1 MALAIGNHLHYNTV
15 KHMGAESVYRLSL
28 QHVHILQGRALFK
41 EISNRCVYCKKLRAK
56 YLQQAMGP
64 LSNYQL
70 SISPIFYF
78 CFVDAYGPLKAYVPG
93 HGRPT
98 RGGDK
103 TFELQMLVFCCAA
116 TGMINCQI
124 VEGGK
129 ATGNY
134 LEAFNRFF
142 NEVAV
147 PKVFFPDRDGALIK
161 CLKEGE
167 IDIISS
173 SGILSRERGIIF
185 ETCVSQGHE
194 SHGKIEAKIKTIQE
208 SLERSGIKN
217 RRLNSMGWQ
226 TIAKAV
232 EHEVNNI
239 PLGYLLHQGEKAP
252 LLSVLRPNLLKLN
265 TASERSPA
273 GLFDVPNRPI
283 DLMHKIKE
291 VYELWYRVWCNEYI
305 PIIAQRQKWFK
316 DEEDLKESDIVYF
329 KLTDSPFSPS

>member
-1 MALAIGNHLHYNTV
+1 MALAISNHLHYNTV

-134 LEAFNRFF
+134 CLTKAFWF
-142 NEVAV
+142 NCR
-147 PKVFFPDRDGALIK
+147 KSQ
-161 CLKEGE
+161 
-167 IDIISS
+167 ISS
-173 SGILSRERGIIF
+173 HTF
-185 ETCVSQGHE
+185 
-194 SHGKIEAKIKTIQE
+194 
-208 SLERSGIKN
+208 
-217 RRLNSMGWQ
+217 
-226 TIAKAV
+226 
-232 EHEVNNI
+232 
-239 PLGYLLHQGEKAP
+239 
-252 LLSVLRPNLLKLN
+252 
-265 TASERSPA
+265 
-273 GLFDVPNRPI
+273 
-283 DLMHKIKE
+283 
-291 VYELWYRVWCNEYI
+291 
-305 PIIAQRQKWFK
+305 
-316 DEEDLKESDIVYF
+316 YF
-329 KLTDSPFSPS
+329 RNCYG